1 MEGVLDALMAMS
13 YQGLCTRRATRLLE
27 QRAGVLIAHT
37 LLFIFG
43 CGGETRPVTLDVRT
57 DLVEELRDYVEESF
71 ERAHPEVDVRLTVAT
86 TEEST
91 ADLLAGVSRE
101 APFDVWWGAEAAG
114 LERVA
119 DEGRLLPYSPIWLD
133 EPSLVIPDTGAAWHP
148 LLIPPYVI
156 AFSRDDLPLTRAPT
170 DWNDLRHFRWSEEIE
185 LLDPLRSESGALFL
199 LSMLARY
206 EAEVDTDAGF
216 DWLITLDRQVDSYA
230 ATPGDAVRALGVTA
244 SRLAVLPRADAEEA
258 RATDAPWLYYRL
270 PESGTPILARGVA
283 VVRGTDAVEA
293 ARAFVD
299 HVGALDVRTVSKLQ
313 TRWQPAYGDVD
324 ASRLPADFELTHPW
338 QPWALAVDR
347 IEAQRDIWLDRWEQ
361 EIQRR

>member
-1 MEGVLDALMAMS
+1 MEGLLGAVIAMS
-13 YQGLCTRRATRLLE
+13 YQSLYTRRATRASG
-27 QRAGVLIAHT
+27 RRVCVPTVCT
-37 LLFIFG
+37 LLFLLA
-43 CGGETRPVTLDVRT
+43 CSGESRPITLDVRT
-57 DLVEELRDYVEESF
+57 DLPEGLRDYVEESF
-71 ERAHPEVDVRLTVAT
+71 EGTHPDVDVRLTVST
-86 TEEST
+86 TDESG
-91 ADLLAGVSRE
+91 ADVLAGVRGE
-101 APFDVWWGAEAAG
+101 APFDVWWGAHASG

-133 EPSLVIPDTGAAWHP
+133 EPGLVMPDTGAAWHP
-148 LLIPPYVI
+148 LLITPYVI

-185 LLDPLRSESGALFL
+185 ILDPLRSEAGAWFV

-206 EAEVDTDAGF
+206 EAEADTDAGF
-216 DWLITLDRQVDSYA
+216 DWLITLDGQVDSYA
-230 ATPGDAVRALGVTA
+230 VTPGDAVRALEVTA

-283 VVRGTDAVEA
+283 VVRGTDEVEA

-313 TRWQPAYGDVD
+313 TRWQPAYGDID

-347 IEAQRDIWLDRWEQ
+347 IEGQRDTWLGRWEQ